1 MSVPVR
7 PDPFGAPLTTLRA
20 GVRHRQFSA
29 QAQQTWRHLE
39 WAAGLI
45 AVFLLAGMWKTGF
58 GAFFAAVLGTA
69 AVVAVSRAITAHCS
83 APRWWRAILA
93 LTGLLTWIPG
103 ATEVGQVLFVLVAV
117 AFLWL
122 RRYRLYRPLGSRR
135 RALVFTGGV
144 LLLVGIVAGSAPEDA
159 SGGFTAVFANVHQSA
174 RIFLALFASF
184 TLATLFVHLRLHF
197 LRLRPKLAVAG
208 LLIAAVPVLLLG
220 ALAVVGIY
228 GAIGGI
234 RATQARTVLDDW
246 LMIEVDR
253 ATELRLFG
261 AGPEVLEDG
270 GALQER
276 IANAVAFR
284 AGAPLPPAFL
294 LRENDR
300 MWAVQVDSVEGG
312 ARLASVRRL
321 TSATMARLADEV
333 GCGVQMVG
341 DSEAGVRFSVAG
353 INASSVPVGAGDD
366 ALTARPSFAPAADAG
381 DAWYETWVLFGGT
394 TLDAFV
400 LEGSA
405 LERQDALLSLQTR
418 AIDLWNT
425 FADGENEVNQVLLA
439 ALLALGAAFLL
450 LEALALYFGLRIA
463 GGITHAVG
471 TLHKATQR
479 LAQGDLSATISLP
492 NEDEFGDLADSFND
506 MTRAIRVAQEQLVQ
520 KQRLEQEIA
529 TARQIQQR
537 LLPHTMPEFAG
548 YQIAGSS
555 TPSKMVGGDYF
566 DFLPLEGNR
575 LGVAVADVSGK
586 GIPAALLMSNLQA
599 SLQGQ
604 AIHAGPVSIMVGRM
618 NELLSRSTDDHM
630 FATFFYTVLE
640 GDTGRLVGVN
650 AGHEP
655 ALVVRAN
662 GSVERLESGGL
673 ILGMLPGQTY
683 RECEVTLDPGD
694 VFVLYT
700 DGITEAMG
708 PGTRIPGLEDF
719 AGSESSH
726 APRTEDDDGDDDEDE
741 EITTNFFEEHRLR
754 DVVVSRRHDS
764 AEAIRRA
771 VLRAVEHHTQD
782 IPQSDDITL
791 VVIKRVG
798 LLA

>member
-1 MSVPVR
+1 MSVPAR

-20 GVRHRQFSA
+20 GVRHRQYSV
-29 QAQQTWRHLE
+29 QAQQTWRRLTQ
-39 WAAGLI
+39 AAALI
-45 AVFLLAGMWKTGF
+45 AVFLLAGMWKAGLD
-58 GAFFAAVLGTA
+58 AFLAAVLGTA
-69 AVVAVSRAITAHCS
+69 AVVAVSRAIMAHCS
-83 APRWWRAILA
+83 APRWWRASLGF
-93 LTGLLTWIPG
+93 TGLLTWIPG

-122 RRYRLYRPLGSRR
+122 RRYRLYQPLGSRR
-135 RALVFTGGV
+135 RALVFTGCV
-144 LLLVGIVAGSAPEDA
+144 LLLVGIIAGSAPEDG
-159 SGGFTAVFANVHQSA
+159 SGGLAAVFANVHQAA
-174 RIFLALFASF
+174 RIFLTLFASF
-184 TLATLFVHLRLHF
+184 SLATLFLHLRLHF

-234 RATQARTVLDDW
+234 RATQALSVLDDW
-246 LMIEVDR
+246 LTIDADPAR
-253 ATELRLFG
+253 QSPFG
-261 AGPEVLEDG
+261 VGPEGFEDG
-270 GALQER
+270 AELQER
-276 IANAVAFR
+276 IASAVAFSSDVR
-284 AGAPLPPAFL
+284 LPPAFF

-312 ARLASVRRL
+312 VRLASVRRV
-321 TSATMARLADEV
+321 TGSTMARLADEV
-333 GCGVQMVG
+333 GCSVQMVG
-341 DSEAGVRFSVAG
+341 DSDAGVQFTVGG
-353 INASSVPVGAGDD
+353 IKASSNPVGLGND
-366 ALTARPSFAPAADAG
+366 ALTARPSFAPKDIG
-381 DAWYETWVLFGGT
+381 DAWYDRWVLFGGT
-394 TLDAFV
+394 TLPAFE
-400 LEGSA
+400 LQGSA
-405 LERQDALLSLQTR
+405 LERQDALLSLETR
-418 AIDLWNT
+418 AVDLWNI
-425 FADGENEVNQVLLA
+425 FADGENEVNQAVLA
-439 ALLALGAAFLL
+439 ALIALGAAFLL
-450 LEALALYFGLRIA
+450 LEAFALYFGLRIA
-463 GGITHAVG
+463 GGITNAVG

-479 LAQGDLSATISLP
+479 LAQGDLSATIDLP

-537 LLPHTMPEFAG
+537 LLPHAMPEFAG

-604 AIHAGPVSIMVGRM
+604 AIHAGPVSTMVGRM

-640 GDTGRLVGVN
+640 GDTGRMVGVN

-673 ILGMLPGQTY
+673 ILGMLPGQSY
-683 RECEVTLDPGD
+683 RECEVALDPGD

-708 PGTRIPGLEDF
+708 PGTRIPGMEGFDALDE
-719 AGSESSH
+719 
-726 APRTEDDDGDDDEDE
+726 EDDDDDDD

-764 AEAIRRA
+764 AEVIRRA

>member
-1 MSVPVR
+1 M
-7 PDPFGAPLTTLRA
+7 A
-20 GVRHRQFSA
+20 G
-29 QAQQTWRHLE
+29 
-39 WAAGLI
+39 
-45 AVFLLAGMWKTGF
+45 FLLVGMWQSGF
-58 GAFFAAVLGTA
+58 GAFLAAVFGTA
-69 AVVAVSRAITAHCS
+69 AVVAVSRAILAHCS
-83 APRWWRAILA
+83 APRWWRTILGV
-93 LTGLLTWIPG
+93 TGLLVWIPG
-103 ATEVGQVLFVLVAV
+103 ATDVGQVLFVLVAV

-122 RRYRLYRPLGSRR
+122 RRYRLYQPLGSRR
-135 RALVFTGGV
+135 RALVFTAGV
-144 LLLVGIVAGSAPEDA
+144 LLLAGLIAGSAPEDA
-159 SGGFTAVFANVHQSA
+159 SGGLAAVFANVHQA
-174 RIFLALFASF
+174 VRIFLALFASF
-184 TLATLFVHLRLHF
+184 SLATLFLHLRLHF

-234 RATQARTVLDDW
+234 RATQALSVLDAW
-246 LMIEVDR
+246 L
-253 ATELRLFG
+253 ATEVEDAGGSSPFG
-261 AGPEVLEDG
+261 GGPELVEDG
-270 GALQER
+270 AALRER
-276 IANAVAFR
+276 MANAVSYPTDAELPSAF
-284 AGAPLPPAFL
+284 F
-294 LRENDR
+294 LRESDR
-300 MWAVQVDSVEGG
+300 MWAVRVDSVEG
-312 ARLASVRRL
+312 RPQLAGMRRV

-341 DSEAGVRFSVAG
+341 DSEAGVQFTVAG
-353 INASSVPVGAGDD
+353 IQASSDPVGAGKD
-366 ALTARPSFAPAADAG
+366 ALTAHPSFAPAPAVEG
-381 DAWYETWVLFGGT
+381 DAWYDRWVLFGGT
-394 TLDAFV
+394 TLPAFV
-400 LEGSA
+400 LEGST

-418 AIDLWNT
+418 AVDLWNT
-425 FADGENEVNQVLLA
+425 FADGENEVNQAVLA
-439 ALLALGAAFLL
+439 ALIALGAAFLL

-463 GGITHAVG
+463 GGITNAVG
-471 TLHKATQR
+471 TLHKGTQR

-548 YQIAGSS
+548 YEIVGSS

-566 DFLPLEGNR
+566 DFLPLDGNR

-604 AIHAGPVSIMVGRM
+604 AIHAGSVSTMVGRM

-655 ALVVRAN
+655 ALVVRAD

-708 PGTRIPGLEDF
+708 PGTRIPGMEDF
-719 AGSESSH
+719 ADGALPREAGSD
-726 APRTEDDDGDDDEDE
+726 EDDDDDDDE

-754 DVVVSRRHDS
+754 EVVVSRRHDS

-771 VLRAVEHHTQD
+771 VLRAVERHTQD